1 MGHNMYSNMMEQEM
15 SPNRMEQEMSSDMFN
30 RNTIGQDMH
39 NMMGRNM
46 MSDNVYSNMM
56 GRDVST
62 NMRGNRMNA
71 FGNDM
76 NGMPLRQSNT
86 MSQRMQ
92 IEQIPQ
98 LTAAS

>member
-1 MGHNMYSNMMEQEM
+1 M
-15 SPNRMEQEMSSDMFN
+15 SPNMMDQEMSSNMMDQEMSSNMMN
-30 RNTIGQDMH
+30 RNTMGQDMH

-56 GRDVST
+56 GRDMST
-62 NMRGNRMNA
+62 NMRGNRINA

-98 LTAAS
+98 LAAASNQFF